1 VVDGQDGAAGRHGG
15 AGQVDPDLVVVVDR
29 VGGLLQLLD
38 LHAAVLAGRDLGLA
52 LGGAHDD
59 LGLPLGVPHLLPVA
73 VAAVQLDAGV
83 AELALLA
90 LDVGGGGADQPL
102 GRLLLD
108 RHRRLVRGQV
118 AAMPGQRAVAQVGDL
133 VDQVQQEHVGAAQEL
148 GGQCPA
154 RPGDAEHLSRV
165 DLPEP
170 LAPMSPV
177 RPGPTTK
184 LSPSK
189 TTSPSGQ
196 GTGGRR
202 RRLPGTSAPEWS
214 PAPRGS
220 HAAAACS
227 RVKVSLVSQLGSR
240 LT

>member
-1 VVDGQDGAAGRHGG
+1 LPAPGPQPGVVDGQDGAAGRHGG

-29 VGGLLQLLD
+29 VGGLGQALAGLLQLLD

-52 LGGAHDD
+52 LAGAHDD

-148 GGQCPA
+148 GGQAEQDRLAA
-154 RPGDAEHLSRV
+154 RHLTDAPVQVEVAQPQPVEGGPGALLDV
-165 DLPEP
+165 PVVPDGGEP
-170 LAPMSPV
+170 VTVA
-177 RPGPTTK
+177 
-184 LSPSK
+184 
-189 TTSPSGQ
+189 
-196 GTGGRR
+196 
-202 RRLPGTSAPEWS
+202 
-214 PAPRGS
+214 
-220 HAAAACS
+220 
-227 RVKVSLVSQLGSR
+227 
-240 LT
+240 